1 MQSILFDINDIN
13 DFTSS
18 AAKTTEKIIYS
29 KYPMFTT
36 DEYCNVFAN
45 YWKIYMSQK
54 SVSKKWRNMNTYIY
68 TYINIY

>member
-45 YWKIYMSQK
+45 Y
-54 SVSKKWRNMNTYIY
+54 
-68 TYINIY
+68 